1 MNGEDIEMER
11 DKLLGLGA
19 KVVQTVA
26 TNTFF
31 GAALYVNIVETPA
44 RKSLKSASA
53 VIDHFQATFPRAKN
67 MQGPL
72 AALAT
77 SSGLLGNSNYI
88 VSTIFSTLYFSRLV
102 LGQVCGQ

>member
-19 KVVQTVA
+19 KDVQTVA

-53 VIDHFQATFPRAKN
+53 VIDHFR
-67 MQGPL
+67 
-72 AALAT
+72 
-77 SSGLLGNSNYI
+77 
-88 VSTIFSTLYFSRLV
+88 
-102 LGQVCGQ
+102 